1 MSGALAVL
9 AALAALAAPVKWSL
23 VAVIAAVVVSVRVW
37 RFRRRRRGTIEGVPR
52 VPDVAAVGKRTGRLS
67 RNATWL
73 VARREIVE
81 RLRARSFRVVTAI
94 ILLVVTAAIV
104 IPVLTKSSSTPLR
117 VGIVGTVSAGQRAA
131 VAQAAKSIGSRA
143 TAVPE
148 ATAEEATAAVRA
160 GKVDLAVLDGSSV
173 LVDKPAPSTSSS
185 ATDRL
190 ARALA
195 AYLGVDRAFGEA
207 GLSPAQVARIAG
219 AQPLPVR
226 VLQPTSSKAEAA
238 RGTSVIGVI
247 LVFVMLS
254 QYETWT
260 LIGVMEEK
268 ASRVV
273 EVLLATVRPLQLLGG
288 KVLGIGTVAL
298 AQAAVI
304 LAFAFGLAEAV
315 GSSLLQGS
323 APLTLLAGLFWLVIG
338 YAFYCWVYAAAG
350 SMAER
355 QDQVQTL
362 ILPLTIPMI
371 VGYVT
376 ALTAASAGN
385 ASAFVQVLAYL
396 PPTAPFVMPIMVGL
410 GAVSWWQFAA
420 SALVTVGATVAVARL
435 ASVVYRRA
443 VLRTGGRVSLR
454 DVLTAGG

>member
-1 MSGALAVL
+1 MNGTL
-9 AALAALAAPVKWSL
+9 AALAGPVKGSL
-23 VAVIAAVVVSVRVW
+23 LAVIAAVVVSVRLW
-37 RFRRRRRGTIEGVPR
+37 LYRRRRRGTATSPPTRHE
-52 VPDVAAVGKRTGRLS
+52 AVLGTRAGRLAGS
-67 RNATWL
+67 AAWL

-81 RLRARSFRVVTAI
+81 RLRARSFRVVTVI
-94 ILLVVTAAIV
+94 VLLVVTAAIV
-104 IPVLTKSSSTPLR
+104 IPVLTRSSSKPLR
-117 VGIVGTVSAGQRAA
+117 VGVVGAVPTGQRAA
-131 VAQAAKSIGSRA
+131 VEQAAKSIGSRA
-143 TAVPE
+143 TLVPE
-148 ATAEEATAAVRA
+148 TTDEAATAAVRA
-160 GKVDLAVLDGSSV
+160 GTVDLAVLAGTSI
-173 LVDKPAPSTSSS
+173 LVDKPASSTSSS
-185 ATDRL
+185 DTARL
-190 ARALA
+190 ARSLA
-195 AYLGVDRAFGEA
+195 VSLGVDRAFGEA
-207 GLSPAQVARIAG
+207 GLSSGQVASIVRAK
-219 AQPLPVR
+219 PLPIR
-226 VLQPTSSKAEAA
+226 ALQPTSSKAAAA

-247 LVFVMLS
+247 LIFVMLS

-288 KVLGIGTVAL
+288 KVLGIGAVAL

-304 LAFAFGLAEAV
+304 LAFAFVLAEAV
-315 GSSLLQGS
+315 GSSLLHGS
-323 APLTLLAGLFWLVIG
+323 APLALLADLFWLVIG

-355 QDQVQTL
+355 QDQIQTL
-362 ILPLTIPMI
+362 VLPLSIPMI
-371 VGYVT
+371 VGYVV
-376 ALTAASAGN
+376 ALTAASSGS

-396 PPTAPFVMPIMVGL
+396 PPTAPFVMPILVGL